1 MEEMRAFDFVSICHF
16 MHKSLGITYNLS
28 QALQRTSQDVV
39 NVMCFVGIAKSR
51 LQKLR
56 DSG

>member
-1 MEEMRAFDFVSICHF
+1 MRTFDFVFICHL
-16 MHKSLGITYNLS
+16 MHKSLGITYDLS
-28 QALQRTSQDVV
+28 QALQHKSQDVV
-39 NVMCFVGIAKSR
+39 NAMCLVGIAKVQ

>member
-1 MEEMRAFDFVSICHF
+1 
-16 MHKSLGITYNLS
+16 MHRSLGITYDLS
-28 QALQRTSQDVV
+28 QALQRKSQDVV
-39 NVMCFVGIAKSR
+39 NAMYLVGIAKSR

>member
-1 MEEMRAFDFVSICHF
+1 
-16 MHKSLGITYNLS
+16 MHKSLGIIYDLS
-28 QALQRTSQDVV
+28 QALQRKSQE
-39 NVMCFVGIAKSR
+39 VMNAMCLVGIAKFR